1 MKWRQQNR
9 QSAAPPVRRRT
20 SLSDILLTLLAL
32 ALLLSACASKGG
44 NASLGGSASLGGAAA
59 VPGDTVERYAEAAPS
74 ESGSI
79 AIPGYE
85 TLRLQADSL
94 EQTVSLTNPPENPCL
109 FVLTL
114 MLEDGTALWTGQG
127 LYPGERF
134 TAITLNKALPAG
146 EYGALLRYD
155 CFAAQDGAPLNGAE
169 IQLTLVVQ

>member
-32 ALLLSACASKGG
+32 ALLLSACASK
-44 NASLGGSASLGGAAA
+44 GGSASLGGAAA

-114 MLEDGTALWTGQG
+114 TLEDGTALWTGQG
-127 LYPGERF
+127 LSPGERF